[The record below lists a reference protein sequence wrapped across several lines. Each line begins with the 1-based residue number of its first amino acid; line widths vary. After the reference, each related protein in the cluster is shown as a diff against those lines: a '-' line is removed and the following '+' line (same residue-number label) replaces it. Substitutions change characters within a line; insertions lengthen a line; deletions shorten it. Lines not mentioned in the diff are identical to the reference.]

1 MVRTLRKKW
10 QQVDHRNKQ
19 WLFPCVRQVRVKVN
33 GEVSVAKKQDKGIN
47 PDLEDAIN
55 SMLKDMKINE
65 EWSLTDK
72 MKILDRAL
80 KLEAIKLKADSDDW
94 GAGLFDSPDDE

>member
-1 MVRTLRKKW
+1 M
-10 QQVDHRNKQ
+10 
-19 WLFPCVRQVRVKVN
+19 
-33 GEVSVAKKQDKGIN
+33 AKKQDKGIN

-80 KLEAIKLKADSDDW
+80 KLEAIKLKVSDEGW
-94 GAGLFDSPDDE
+94 GSELLDDNDDNE